1 MYPSQ
6 SPPSAP
12 CRTPTT
18 FITSLLTSP
27 LNLSGAT
34 PCSPRHI
41 SRDRVDEAPIH
52 VDEAPIHVNG
62 SRTADDDLSNAT
74 GNTRRSEMM
83 SQQQQEPGEGP
94 DDLPPIAFLRDQ
106 SQSVSPAFSVR
117 RVSSPIGRGTNAV
130 SGTGRD
136 DVAKSSARTSD
147 RVYQPSFNKFAATP
161 QPTSASATQTR
172 ASSTFKFRFNNDYPA
187 LALPPSTASKRV
199 APIRPPSVP
208 RHVPHRRKN
217 DGYTYDSL
225 MRRPAAPER
234 HNDHGAPAGQREF
247 EAACETEPA
256 GVGTLHGPP
265 ALELGNVV
273 ALADGGSSS
282 MGVGQETRWV
292 QPRANSAPTAAYA
305 ALLEDAFG
313 PGSVLRGEGAKPLD
327 SLRRRKVLGRPK
339 KGRSGSATTEQSAR
353 SSSGVEM
360 MGMDVDTDESA
371 SVDLGTDGGASRVH
385 EWIAEIEMVVKGKRK
400 LVREDLRSLADTM
413 REIADMPA
421 AEGRALGDDGPRLRK
436 SIWQLAQLEDIPFR
450 DEYKVRGW
458 ARRLLK
464 HWPAI

>member
-1 MYPSQ
+1 
-6 SPPSAP
+6 
-12 CRTPTT
+12 
-18 FITSLLTSP
+18 
-27 LNLSGAT
+27 
-34 PCSPRHI
+34 
-41 SRDRVDEAPIH
+41 
-52 VDEAPIHVNG
+52 
-62 SRTADDDLSNAT
+62 
-74 GNTRRSEMM
+74 MM

-106 SQSVSPAFSVR
+106 SQSVSPAFSAR

-147 RVYQPSFNKFAATP
+147 RVNQPSFNKFAATP

-187 LALPPSTASKRV
+187 LALPPSTASERV

-217 DGYTYDSL
+217 DGSARTRAETGASAHEPAPRYRYTYDSL

-273 ALADGGSSS
+273 ALVEGLRRDGRLAQDRMDANADGGSSS
-282 MGVGQETRWV
+282 MRVEQERRWV

-339 KGRSGSATTEQSAR
+339 KGRSRSATTTEQSAR
-353 SSSGVEM
+353 SSSGVET

-400 LVREDLRSLADTM
+400 LVREVRFRVLSASYRVTYSHMQDLRSLADTM
-413 REIADMPA
+413 REITDMPA
-421 AEGRALGDDGPRLRK
+421 AEGRALGVRSPLDL
-436 SIWQLAQLEDIPFR
+436 QLQ
-450 DEYKVRGW
+450 
-458 ARRLLK
+458 
-464 HWPAI
+464 